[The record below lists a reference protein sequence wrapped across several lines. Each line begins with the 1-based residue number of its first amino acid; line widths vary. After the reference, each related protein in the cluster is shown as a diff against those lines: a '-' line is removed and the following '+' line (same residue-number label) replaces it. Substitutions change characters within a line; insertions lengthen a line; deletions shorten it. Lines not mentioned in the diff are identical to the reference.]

1 MVEVALKHRK
11 HPHYTTTV
19 ASGLGI
25 GGPSTDGFVSIAFF
39 REMVDVV
46 EEYFDRIEEP
56 LAGGAVRVTMNSTA
70 KPAKIEQFREDVAT
84 VLVPI
89 ASFYSFAEAVA
100 NMAESLRKAEAMSIE
115 GLNANG

>member
-11 HPHYTTTV
+11 NPHYTTTV

-25 GGPSTDGFVSIAFF
+25 GGPSTDGFISIAFF
-39 REMVDVV
+39 REMVDVL
-46 EEYFDRIEEP
+46 EEYFDRTEEP
-56 LAGGAVRVTMNSTA
+56 LADGAVRVTMNSTT

-84 VLVPI
+84 VLVPVS
-89 ASFYSFAEAVA
+89 SFHAFAEAVA
-100 NMAESLRKAEAMSIE
+100 AMSEGLRKTESLRVE